1 MLDGTSV
8 AGPWRSTEK
17 CHAVVGLPF
26 ACRQPGGERADM
38 RLQLVAVRVEEI
50 EGIAFAAILL
60 PRLHP
65 VLQQPFLELL
75 EIVRAD

>member
-1 MLDGTSV
+1 
-8 AGPWRSTEK
+8 
-17 CHAVVGLPF
+17 
-26 ACRQPGGERADM
+26 M